1 MANNKVLKRRVV
13 VTGLGAITPIGNSVA
28 EFWDGIRKGKVGIG
42 EITKFDTTDYKVKL
56 AAEVKDFV
64 PGDHMDKKAA
74 RRMEAFSQYAVAAA
88 REAYEDSGLEI
99 EKEDPF
105 RAGVMIGSGIGSL
118 QVAEQSYEKIL
129 TKGPARVNPLM
140 VPLMISNMA
149 AGNVSIQLGF
159 RGKCSNVVTACATGT
174 NCIGDAF
181 RTIQYG
187 DADMMLAG
195 GTEGCVCPLGI
206 AGFTALTAL
215 SASTDPLRASIPFDK
230 DRNGFVMGEGAGVL
244 VIESLEHAQ
253 KRGAN
258 ILAEIVGYGSNCDAY
273 HMTTPT
279 PDGSGAAKAIK
290 LAINEAGIKPEDVD
304 YVNAHGT
311 STPANEKGESAA
323 IVSVLGKD
331 VPVSSTKS
339 FTGHLLGAAGAVE
352 AIATIEAI
360 RHSFVPKTAGTKELS
375 DYIEANVVYGEGKE
389 ADIEYA
395 ISNTFGFGGHNAVL
409 AFKRWEG

>member
-1 MANNKVLKRRVV
+1 MKLNRVV
-13 VTGLGAITPIGNSVA
+13 VTGYGLTSPIGNTPE
-28 EFWDGIRKGKVGIG
+28 EFWNNLKDGNIGIG
-42 EITKFDTTDYKVKL
+42 EITKFDHSAFDVHN
-56 AAEVKDFV
+56 AAEINDFPFDKYFVKKDTNRFDDYSLYALYAAQEAV
-64 PGDHMDKKAA
+64 NNANLDVEALDKD
-74 RRMEAFSQYAVAAA
+74 RFGVIVA
-88 REAYEDSGLEI
+88 
-99 EKEDPF
+99 
-105 RAGVMIGSGIGSL
+105 SGIGGIREIED
-118 QVAEQSYEKIL
+118 QVLRLHE
-129 TKGPARVNPLM
+129 KGPKRVKPLTL
-140 VPLMISNMA
+140 PKALPNMA
-149 AGNVSIQLGF
+149 SGNVAMRFGANGVCKSI
-159 RGKCSNVVTACATGT
+159 NTACASS
-174 NCIGDAF
+174 NDAIGDAF
-181 RTIQYG
+181 RSIKFGFQ
-187 DADMMLAG
+187 DVMLVG
-195 GTEGCVCPLGI
+195 GSEASITPFAI
-206 AGFTALTAL
+206 AGFQALTAL
-215 SASTDPLRASIPFDK
+215 STTEDPARASIPFDK

-311 STPANEKGESAA
+311 STPANEKGESGA

-360 RHSFVPKTAGTKELS
+360 RHSYVPKTAGTKELS
-375 DYIEANVVYGEGKE
+375 DYIEANVVYGEGQE

-409 AFKRWEG
+409 AFKRWEV

>member
-1 MANNKVLKRRVV
+1 MSTNRVV
-13 VTGLGAITPIGNSVA
+13 VTGYGVTSPIGNTPE
-28 EFWDGIRKGKVGIG
+28 EFWNSLHDGKIGIKP
-42 EITKFDTTDYKVKL
+42 ITKFDASDIPVFNAGEIQDFPFDKYFVKKDTNRMDTYSL
-56 AAEVKDFV
+56 YAIYAA
-64 PGDHMDKKAA
+64 
-74 RRMEAFSQYAVAAA
+74 MEAL
-88 REAYEDSGLEI
+88 ENSGLNME
-99 EKEDPF
+99 EVNRD
-105 RAGVMIGSGIGSL
+105 RVGVIVSSGIGGL
-118 QVAEQSYEKIL
+118 QELEDQIIRMYERGMKRIKPMFIPKAL
-129 TKGPARVNPLM
+129 
-140 VPLMISNMA
+140 SNMG
-149 AGNVSIQLGF
+149 AGNIALKIGAQGVCKS
-159 RGKCSNVVTACATGT
+159 VTTACASA
-174 NCIGDAF
+174 NDAIGEAF
-181 RTIQYG
+181 REIKFG
-187 DADMMLAG
+187 FHDVVLAG
-195 GTEGCVCPLGI
+195 GAEASITKIGI
-206 AGFTALTAL
+206 GGFNALTAL
-215 SASTDPLRASIPFDK
+215 STTEDPERSSIPFDK

-375 DYIEANVVYGEGKE
+375 DYIEANVVYGEGQE
-389 ADIEYA
+389 ADIQYA

-409 AFKRWEG
+409 AFKRWEA